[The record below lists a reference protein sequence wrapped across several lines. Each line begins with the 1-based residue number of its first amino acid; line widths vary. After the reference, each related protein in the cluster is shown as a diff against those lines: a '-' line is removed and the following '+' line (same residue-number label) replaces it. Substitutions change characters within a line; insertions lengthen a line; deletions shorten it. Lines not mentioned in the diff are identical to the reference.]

1 MHQMT
6 TDALKG
12 IAETMIRW
20 TTNITKADSYITA
33 VHENFPED
41 YVDGS
46 EAYSS
51 FDTYYGELTINIY
64 QADEVAQVGPYM
76 RALRFAGFK
85 RVSKKDNVAAK
96 SIEWLYAAGE
106 GEAKVE
112 AKVTLHLKA
121 GEQAACR
128 YVKTGT
134 TEVDVNEL
142 LCGEAL
148 EAWIEANE
156 VRELA

>member
-6 TDALKG
+6 TDQLKSIG
-12 IAETMIRW
+12 ETMIRW
-20 TTNITKADSYITA
+20 TTSITLADRYITA

-41 YVDGS
+41 YANDS
-46 EAYSS
+46 EAYSA
-51 FDTYYGELTINIY
+51 FNVYYGQLEIHVY

-85 RVSKKDNVAAK
+85 RVSKKDNVAAN
-96 SIEWLYAAGE
+96 SVEWLYAAGE
-106 GEAKVE
+106 GSDKVD
-112 AKVTLHLKA
+112 AKVTLHLKQ

-142 LCGEAL
+142 LCGEKL
-148 EAWIEANE
+148 EAWVEANE
-156 VRELA
+156 